1 MELMNLKSMLLF
13 NIDQKLR
20 LWRNSNT
27 YSVLVV
33 DFVNATI
40 KAIAVVLRK
49 NLAELSHP
57 TSSTIYLS
65 SKYNE

>member
-1 MELMNLKSMLLF
+1 MELTNLKSMLLF